1 MHSYACMDVCVCVD
15 LFSVLAHL
23 NIYKTT
29 DQHAVR
35 RTDSEI
41 YACELLLQ
49 AHTHTRMYADM
60 YMCAQRHSYIFIWR
74 QLGTVLHLCMSF
86 CVHISTYFFEFKF
99 FLDF

>member
-1 MHSYACMDVCVCVD
+1 MDVCVCVD

-74 QLGTVLHLCMSF
+74 QPRNRFASVHVILCA
-86 CVHISTYFFEFKF
+86 YLNLFFRI
-99 FLDF
+99 